1 MKQLDSRFLTR
12 LVPVKKIG
20 QRVML
25 AGSAA
30 VLVAG
35 VSFGGMA
42 TPAFATGND
51 DLGNVSLGGI
61 EEVNNA
67 GATAN
72 EGNTPAAD
80 ETATEDKETTG
91 EGSADE
97 TATGRESTLVEGE
110 ATSDDKKA
118 AEEKSEEKAE
128 DKTEVE
134 KNQDVPYV
142 APTTPVPGPDAWEGK
157 NFDGRIFTTDVLVDI
172 TAEKDGKTDTQNAG
186 VYEVKNGDTFTFH
199 AAMDASTVPHEVQQN
214 EEQTLSKYGMYL
226 TFLGYDKNEAYEML
240 MKSMTV
246 KDITSNFLTVME
258 VPAELIFPSTTEP
271 GAYTLY
277 SKDNLFHIPA
287 GGVTASKDGK
297 TVYVQMTL
305 NDTFTKPNEPLLYK
319 TFVDALNVMK
329 NNSFIL
335 NVKGVKVQS
344 PGEATFTAR
353 GKVTGYFT
361 GTAVVDTSKMGL
373 KPRDLR
379 LINRMFPGGIIE
391 RSFTFKWSG
400 VQDRNINA
408 YDRTNAMGTDGLDS
422 TLKNADDEAKK
433 IISFTLHTPAP
444 KPTNPDGPVIPSFP
458 GTDPQ
463 PPANNDQPGNGG
475 NEKPDY
481 SKGIPVVPVANET
494 QRPTQPGIDPLQP
507 GGLPIAGEH
516 ATPQGVPAGV
526 PVAGEN
532 AAPTLAK
539 TGSDVTVAGAGALAM
554 LLAGAASLLAVR
566 RLGRKTR

>member
-97 TATGRESTLVEGE
+97 TATGRETTLVEGE

-134 KNQDVPYV
+134 KNQDVPFV

-172 TAEKDGKTDTQNAG
+172 TAEKDGETDTQNAG

-353 GKVTGYFT
+353 GKVTG
-361 GTAVVDTSKMGL
+361 
-373 KPRDLR
+373 
-379 LINRMFPGGIIE
+379 
-391 RSFTFKWSG
+391 
-400 VQDRNINA
+400 
-408 YDRTNAMGTDGLDS
+408 
-422 TLKNADDEAKK
+422 
-433 IISFTLHTPAP
+433 
-444 KPTNPDGPVIPSFP
+444 
-458 GTDPQ
+458 
-463 PPANNDQPGNGG
+463 
-475 NEKPDY
+475 
-481 SKGIPVVPVANET
+481 
-494 QRPTQPGIDPLQP
+494 
-507 GGLPIAGEH
+507 
-516 ATPQGVPAGV
+516 
-526 PVAGEN
+526 
-532 AAPTLAK
+532 
-539 TGSDVTVAGAGALAM
+539 
-554 LLAGAASLLAVR
+554 
-566 RLGRKTR
+566 